1 MHEIISID
9 EHDLLNAVFNA
20 EMRTKLMNIRS
31 SYRFYLLNDRCLLVK
46 TKVNISLTNSS
57 TGVKSKSID
66 IF

>member
-46 TKVNISLTNSS
+46 NKGKYFTDKFINWSE
-57 TGVKSKSID
+57 K
-66 IF
+66 